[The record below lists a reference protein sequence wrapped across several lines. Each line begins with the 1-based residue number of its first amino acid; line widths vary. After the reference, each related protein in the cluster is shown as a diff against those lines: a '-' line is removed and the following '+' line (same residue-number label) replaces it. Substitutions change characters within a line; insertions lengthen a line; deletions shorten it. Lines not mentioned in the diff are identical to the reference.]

1 MLHCDPHRCFYL
13 FVSRDCPSNCSL
25 SYHIS
30 FFRYHIYRQNQN
42 RLNNNNTTRVNLNNV
57 NRPPADADVPS
68 QQPENAENN
77 EENPQPEVESE
88 ITTQNVEPPVPVLE
102 VVKTFLVSFVAS
114 IIPTDPA
121 I

>member
-1 MLHCDPHRCFYL
+1 MKNFIYL
-13 FVSRDCPSNCSL
+13 IEFPS
-25 SYHIS
+25 
-30 FFRYHIYRQNQN
+30 FRYHIYRQNQN

-57 NRPPADADVPS
+57 NRPAGDADVPL
-68 QQPENAENN
+68 QQPENGENN
-77 EENPQPEVESE
+77 GNSDENQQPTNENE
-88 ITTQNVEPPVPVLE
+88 IATQNVEPPVPVLE